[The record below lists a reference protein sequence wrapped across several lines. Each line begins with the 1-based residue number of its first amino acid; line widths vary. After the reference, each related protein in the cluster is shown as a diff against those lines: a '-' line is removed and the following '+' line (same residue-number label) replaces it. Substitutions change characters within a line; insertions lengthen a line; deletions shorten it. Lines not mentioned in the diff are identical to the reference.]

1 MRNRRTLIAVN
12 LVGLGLGSWGF
23 VGCTTEP
30 RDFGNG
36 GRDGGEQPTDEVRDS
51 GAPTSAPGDSSAI
64 SSEETRS
71 EDTDV
76 ISVTLDAG
84 STSPTW
90 EQPTGVVS
98 EPGNTGGA
106 SSGNEP
112 SSGTSVSEVEAGTSC
127 SPVAASEA
135 NCGGDGDDDC
145 DGLYD
150 CDDIEDCS
158 AAPECQVCAPVA
170 ENEPTCND
178 GLDDDCDG
186 FEDCDD
192 PDCAGAGNCQ
202 GSCEPT
208 PEDCTDGDDN
218 DCDGFTD
225 CADSVCAATAACCSP
240 SEAEQ
245 CGDGIDNNCDGVI
258 DCPIIVETMPPLPP
272 AGREDWE
279 GGAVSADK
287 AGLKLEKPEAPRFIV
302 QCRSGKPANVSSKQ
316 FIVCNPSDPSGLNV
330 KPFPDLEGPNPLY
343 NGLTTTQVRFAYPNG
358 QVSQPV
364 SFTYYIHNSLY
375 GVEQCPEKK
384 TDAEYF
390 AAASATLL
398 TSADPTFADED
409 ARLASPFVN
418 IAFEPAASTVF
429 EVAEGEGAVEYL
441 SLRRR
446 FALNAEKNLV
456 LMKRVYASRQ
466 VEDEANR
473 CRAATIRKHVAD
485 LAGYAA
491 DNNRY
496 FRNGCDAVV
505 MNRDGAGLCLVVD
518 ENNNITVANPQSSQW
533 QLWNFTQYLWV
544 NWAQADNFM
553 WRKLRADGS
562 GSVQVFSPKCYDGGI
577 ACTGGNTNVLF
588 LPDRELFGL

>member
-1 MRNRRTLIAVN
+1 MRNRRTFIAVGF
-12 LVGLGLGSWGF
+12 GLGLGISGF

-36 GRDGGEQPTDEVRDS
+36 DRRDGGEEATDNDRDS
-51 GAPTSAPGDSSAI
+51 SVPTETTDNTTAM
-64 SSEETRS
+64 SSEGTRS
-71 EDTDV
+71 EETDV

-84 STSPTW
+84 NSSPTW
-90 EQPTGVVS
+90 GQSTGVVS
-98 EPGNTGGA
+98 ETENTGELT
-106 SSGNEP
+106 SGEATY
-112 SSGTSVSEVEAGTSC
+112 SGTGGTEVEAGTSC
-127 SPVAASEA
+127 SPVASSEA

-150 CDDIEDCS
+150 CDDVEDCS
-158 AAPECQVCAPVA
+158 SAPECQVCVPVA
-170 ENEPTCND
+170 EDEPACND
-178 GLDDDCDG
+178 GRDDDCDG

-202 GSCEPT
+202 GSCEPAT
-208 PEDCTDGDDN
+208 EDCTDGDDN

-225 CADSVCAATAACCSP
+225 CADSACAATAACCST

-258 DCPIIVETMPPLPP
+258 DCPIIVETMPPLP
-272 AGREDWE
+272 ASGREDWE

-287 AGLKLEKPEAPRFIV
+287 AGLRLEAPAADRFIV

-316 FIVCNPSDPSGLNV
+316 FVVCNPSNPSGLNV
-330 KPFPDLEGPNPLY
+330 KPFPELEGPNPLH

-358 QVSQPV
+358 QVSQPA
-364 SFTYYIHNSLY
+364 SFTYYTHNSLY

-390 AAASATLL
+390 AAASASLL
-398 TSADPTFADED
+398 TSADPTFAQED
-409 ARLASPFVN
+409 AGLAPPFVN
-418 IAFEPAASTVF
+418 ITFNPAASTVS
-429 EVAEGEGAVEYL
+429 EVAGGEGAVEYH

-446 FALNAEKNLV
+446 FALNAEKNLI
-456 LMKRVYASRQ
+456 LMKRVYSSRQ
-466 VEDEANR
+466 AQDEAHR
-473 CRAATIRKHVAD
+473 CAAATIRKHVSD

-491 DNNRY
+491 ENNRY
-496 FRNGCDAVV
+496 FRNACDALV
-505 MNRDGAGLCLVVD
+505 MNRDGAGVCLVVN
-518 ENNNITVANPQSSQW
+518 ESSEIVIANPQSSQW
-533 QLWNFTQYLWV
+533 QYWNFSQYLWV
-544 NWAQADNFM
+544 NWAQADNFL

-562 GSVQVFSPKCYDGGI
+562 GSVQVFSPKCYDGGS

-588 LPDRELFGL
+588 LPDRELFAW